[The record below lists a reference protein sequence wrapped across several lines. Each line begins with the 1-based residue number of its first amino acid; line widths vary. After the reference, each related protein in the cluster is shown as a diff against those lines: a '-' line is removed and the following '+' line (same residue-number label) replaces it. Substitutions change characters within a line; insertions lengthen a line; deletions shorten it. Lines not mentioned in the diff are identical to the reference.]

1 MMIRRAHVAFQVS
14 FDCDADG
21 TPLASK
27 LGRKTISHKQTFAKP
42 FMLTIIGFSVVIICV
57 VGGFTIAGGKL
68 LVLMQPA
75 EFIVIGGAALGSIL
89 VSTPMK
95 IVKQM
100 IASIMGTLKGSKLN
114 RETYMGVLQLL
125 NNLFQIARRDG
136 IIALEPHVNDPANS
150 AIFQKFPYL
159 LSNHAAV
166 NFLCDTIK
174 LFLAGSVSPGDIEAL
189 MDAEID
195 THHDEQ
201 AAPPNILS
209 KVGDALP
216 GLGIVA
222 AVLGIIITMGH
233 MDSPPEQI
241 GHHVA
246 AALVGT
252 FLGVLLS
259 YGFVQPLAL
268 NIENQNRIEG
278 RLFYVIKAGVAA
290 FAKGMAPALSVE
302 FARRAIYH
310 SDRPTF
316 EEVEEEMR
324 KKE

>member
-1 MMIRRAHVAFQVS
+1 
-14 FDCDADG
+14 
-21 TPLASK
+21 
-27 LGRKTISHKQTFAKP
+27 
-42 FMLTIIGFSVVIICV
+42 MLTLIGFAVVIICV
-57 VGGFTIAGGKL
+57 IGGFTLAGGNL
-68 LVLMQPA
+68 GVLMQPA
-75 EFIVIGGAALGSIL
+75 EFIVIGGAALGSVL
-89 VSTPMK
+89 VSTPVK
-95 IVKQM
+95 IVKQ
-100 IASIMGTLKGSKLN
+100 IISGIMGTLRGSKLN
-114 RETYMGVLQLL
+114 RDTYMGLLRLL
-125 NNLFQIARRDG
+125 NNLFQIARKDG
-136 IIALEPHVNDPANS
+136 IIALEPHVNDPDNS
-150 AIFQKFPYL
+150 PVFQKFPFI
-159 LSNHAAV
+159 LSNHTAIS
-166 NFLCDTIK
+166 FLCDTIK
-174 LFLAGSVSPGDIEAL
+174 LFLAGSVSPMDIESL

-201 AAPPNILS
+201 AAPPAILT

-222 AVLGIIITMGH
+222 AVLGIIVTMGH
-233 MDSPPEQI
+233 MDAPPAEI

-259 YGFVQPLAL
+259 YGFVQPLAM
-268 NIENQNRIEG
+268 NIENQNRIDG
-278 RLFYVIKAGVAA
+278 RVFFVIKAGVAA

-324 KKE
+324 RKD

>member
-1 MMIRRAHVAFQVS
+1 
-14 FDCDADG
+14 
-21 TPLASK
+21 
-27 LGRKTISHKQTFAKP
+27 
-42 FMLTIIGFSVVIICV
+42 MLTIAGFLVVIICV
-57 VGGFTIAGGKL
+57 IGGFTLAGGNIG
-68 LVLMQPA
+68 VLMQPA
-75 EFIVIGGAALGSIL
+75 EFIVIGGAALGSVM
-89 VSTPMK
+89 VSTPVK
-95 IVKQM
+95 VVKQI
-100 IASIMGTLKGSKLN
+100 IAGIMGTLKGSKLN
-114 RETYMGVLQLL
+114 RDTYMGLLRLL
-125 NNLFQIARRDG
+125 NDLFQIARKDG
-136 IIALEPHVNDPANS
+136 IIALEPHVNDPDNS
-150 AIFQKFPYL
+150 PVFQKFPFI
-159 LSNHAAV
+159 LSNHTAIS
-166 NFLCDTIK
+166 FLCDTIK
-174 LFLAGSVSPGDIEAL
+174 LFLAGSVSPMDIESL
-189 MDAEID
+189 MDAEIE

-201 AAPPNILS
+201 AAPPAILS

-222 AVLGIIITMGH
+222 AVLGIIVTMGH
-233 MDSPPEQI
+233 MDAPPAVI

-259 YGFVQPLAL
+259 YGFVQPLAM

-278 RLFYVIKAGVAA
+278 RVFYVIKAGVAA

-324 KKE
+324 RKD